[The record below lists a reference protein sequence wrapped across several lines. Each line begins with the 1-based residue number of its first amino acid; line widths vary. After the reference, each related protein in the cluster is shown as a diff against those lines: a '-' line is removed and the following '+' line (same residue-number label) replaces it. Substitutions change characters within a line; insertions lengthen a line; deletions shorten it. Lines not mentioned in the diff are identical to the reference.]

1 MAASIPH
8 LRRQDVRRTYQSQ
21 KTRYAKQNVMVQSLS
36 GMIELNIPT
45 MVKLFFQPK
54 DNLETSKL
62 STHENLMLIIMY
74 LLFIRS
80 GV

>member
-1 MAASIPH
+1 
-8 LRRQDVRRTYQSQ
+8 
-21 KTRYAKQNVMVQSLS
+21 MVQSLS

-54 DNLETSKL
+54 DNLETSKF